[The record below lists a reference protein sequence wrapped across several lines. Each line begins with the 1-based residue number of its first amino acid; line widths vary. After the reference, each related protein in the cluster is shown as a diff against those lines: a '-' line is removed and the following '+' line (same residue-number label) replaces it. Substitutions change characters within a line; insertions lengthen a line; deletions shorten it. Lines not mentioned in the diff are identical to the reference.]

1 MLAVRLIGLLGSSL
15 DGFQTLE
22 AKKILL
28 HVQNLASSDE
38 VIQDS
43 CLMVPLINVF
53 IMFLKHEIGWKWITE
68 TSK

>member
-22 AKKILL
+22 AKNILL

-38 VIQDS
+38 VLQDS
-43 CLMVPLINVF
+43 CLMVPLINVL
-53 IMFLKHEIGWKWITE
+53 IMFLKHEMGWKWITE
-68 TSK
+68 TS